1 MIQSFFIFRFFSKKI
16 TNRYQNLCYL
26 CIMAKSKF
34 YVVWNGRQVGV
45 FSNWDSCKM
54 QIEGF
59 KGAQYKSFPDRASAE
74 EAFKTGYQAISQQV
88 NEFNV
93 QQPMFNSQCPTAN
106 VQQPIG
112 QSIAVDAACSGNPGK
127 MEFQGV
133 FVETKTHLFKS
144 PVYEHGTNNIGEFL
158 AIVYCLAW
166 QQKKKLNYPIY
177 SDSVNAQK
185 WVREGI
191 CKTKITEN
199 EKNKP
204 LFEVIRWAEKWLHN
218 NSFRVPIYKWKTEI
232 WGEIPADFGR
242 K

>member
-1 MIQSFFIFRFFSKKI
+1 
-16 TNRYQNLCYL
+16 
-26 CIMAKSKF
+26 MAKGKF
-34 YVVWNGRQVGV
+34 YVVWNGRNVGV
-45 FSNWDSCKM
+45 YSDWDSCKM

-59 KGAQYKSFPDRASAE
+59 KGAKYKSFPDRQSAE
-74 EAFKTGYQAISQQV
+74 AAFKNGYEASQQS
-88 NEFNV
+88 
-93 QQPMFNSQCPTAN
+93 MANSQISTAGSR
-106 VQQPIG
+106 PIG

-133 FVETKTHLFKS
+133 FVETNTHLFKS
-144 PVYEHGTNNIGEFL
+144 PVYEQGTNNIGEFL

-166 QQKKKLNYPIY
+166 QKKNNLNYPIY

-185 WVREGI
+185 WVRDGV

-199 EKNKP
+199 DKNKP
-204 LFEVIRWAEKWLHN
+204 LFEVIRWAENWLRI
-218 NSFRVPIYKWKTEI
+218 NSFRVPIYKWKTDE

>member
-1 MIQSFFIFRFFSKKI
+1 
-16 TNRYQNLCYL
+16 
-26 CIMAKSKF
+26 MANGKF
-34 YVVWNGRQVGV
+34 YVVWNGRNVGV
-45 FSNWDSCKM
+45 YSDWDSCKM

-59 KGAQYKSFPDRASAE
+59 KGAQYKSFPDRTSAE
-74 EAFKTGYQAISQQV
+74 AAFKAGYNNTI
-88 NEFNV
+88 
-93 QQPMFNSQCPTAN
+93 QQPTTNS
-106 VQQPIG
+106 QQPIG

-144 PVYEHGTNNIGEFL
+144 PVYEQGTNNIGEFL

-166 QQKKKLNYPIY
+166 QKKNKLSYPIY

-199 EKNKP
+199 DKNKP
-204 LFEVIRWAEKWLHN
+204 LFEVIRWAENWLRT
-218 NSFRVPIYKWKTEI
+218 NSFRVPIYKWKTNE

>member
-1 MIQSFFIFRFFSKKI
+1 
-16 TNRYQNLCYL
+16 
-26 CIMAKSKF
+26 MAKSKF

-45 FSNWDSCKM
+45 YSNWESCKM

-59 KGAQYKSFPDRASAE
+59 KGAQYKSFPDRQSAE
-74 EAFKTGYQAISQQV
+74 DAFKAGYQVMSQRDHESTRLQV
-88 NEFNV
+88 NETTRLQV
-93 QQPMFNSQCPTAN
+93 EM
-106 VQQPIG
+106 PIT

-133 FVETKTHLFKS
+133 FVETKTNLFKS

-166 QQKKKLNYPIY
+166 QHKHKLSYPIY

-185 WVREGI
+185 WVREGV
-191 CKTKITEN
+191 CKTKIEEN

-204 LFEVIRWAEKWLHN
+204 LFEVIRWAEKWLKT
-218 NSFRVPIYKWKTEI
+218 NSFRVPIYKWKTEV

>member
-1 MIQSFFIFRFFSKKI
+1 
-16 TNRYQNLCYL
+16 
-26 CIMAKSKF
+26 MAKNKF
-34 YVVWNGRQVGV
+34 YVVWSGRQVGI
-45 FSNWDSCKM
+45 FSTWDSCKM

-59 KGAQYKSFPDRASAE
+59 KGARYKSFPDRDSAE
-74 EAFKTGYQAISQQV
+74 QAFKAGYEASQRTTD
-88 NEFNV
+88 NG
-93 QQPMFNSQCPTAN
+93 
-106 VQQPIG
+106 QQPIG

-144 PVYEHGTNNIGEFL
+144 PVYEQGTNNIGEFL

-166 QQKKKLNYPIY
+166 QKKNNLNYPIY

-185 WVREGI
+185 WVREGV
-191 CKTKITEN
+191 CKTKIAEN

-204 LFEVIRWAEKWLHN
+204 LFDVIRWAENWLHT
-218 NSFRVPIYKWKTEI
+218 NSFRVPIYKWRTEI

>member
-1 MIQSFFIFRFFSKKI
+1 
-16 TNRYQNLCYL
+16 
-26 CIMAKSKF
+26 MAKGKF
-34 YVVWNGRQVGV
+34 YVVWNGRNVGV
-45 FSNWDSCKM
+45 YSDWDSCKM

-59 KGAQYKSFPDRASAE
+59 KGARYKSFPDRQSAE
-74 EAFKTGYQAISQQV
+74 LAFRNGYEASQQ
-88 NEFNV
+88 
-93 QQPMFNSQCPTAN
+93 PTTNSQQLTAN
-106 VQQPIG
+106 IQQPIG

-144 PVYEHGTNNIGEFL
+144 PVYEQGTNNIGEFL

-166 QQKKKLNYPIY
+166 QKKNHLNYPIY

-199 EKNKP
+199 DKNKT
-204 LFEVIRWAEKWLHN
+204 LFEVIRWAENWLRT
-218 NSFRVPIYKWKTEI
+218 NSFRVPIYKWKTDE

>member
-1 MIQSFFIFRFFSKKI
+1 
-16 TNRYQNLCYL
+16 
-26 CIMAKSKF
+26 MAKNKY

-45 FSNWDSCKM
+45 YSNWDSCKM

-74 EAFKTGYQAISQQV
+74 QAFNAGYEASCQQSAASSQQSALKSYE
-88 NEFNV
+88 NFPED
-93 QQPMFNSQCPTAN
+93 QR
-106 VQQPIG
+106 PIG

-133 FVETKTHLFKS
+133 FVETGTHLFKS
-144 PVYEHGTNNIGEFL
+144 PVYEQGTNNIGEFL

-166 QQKKKLNYPIY
+166 QKKKNICFPIY

-185 WVREGI
+185 WVREGA
-191 CKTKITEN
+191 CKTKIVEN

-204 LFEVIRWAEKWLHN
+204 LFEVIRWAEKWLHT
-218 NSFRVPIYKWKTEI
+218 NSFRVPIYKWRTEI

>member
-1 MIQSFFIFRFFSKKI
+1 
-16 TNRYQNLCYL
+16 
-26 CIMAKSKF
+26 MAKSKF
-34 YVVWNGRQVGV
+34 YVVWKGRQTGV
-45 FSNWDSCKM
+45 YSSWESCKI

-59 KGAQYKSFPDRASAE
+59 KGAQYKSFPDRQSAE
-74 EAFKTGYQAISQQV
+74 DAFKAGYHVMSQQV
-88 NEFNV
+88 NETTA
-93 QQPMFNSQCPTAN
+93 QQIEL
-106 VQQPIG
+106 PIG

-166 QQKKKLNYPIY
+166 QHKHKLSYPIY

-185 WVREGI
+185 WVREGA
-191 CKTKITEN
+191 CKTKIAEN

-204 LFEVIRWAEKWLHN
+204 LFEVIRWAENWLKT
-218 NSFRVPIYKWKTEI
+218 NSFRVPIYKWKTEV

>member
-1 MIQSFFIFRFFSKKI
+1 
-16 TNRYQNLCYL
+16 
-26 CIMAKSKF
+26 MAKNKF

-45 FSNWDSCKM
+45 FSTWDSCKM

-59 KGAQYKSFPDRASAE
+59 KGAQYKSFPDRQSAE
-74 EAFKTGYQAISQQV
+74 AAFTAGYVACQKTTDNGQQSSFKSYESLPE
-88 NEFNV
+88 N
-93 QQPMFNSQCPTAN
+93 QR
-106 VQQPIG
+106 PIG

-133 FVETKTHLFKS
+133 FVETNTNLFKS
-144 PVYEHGTNNIGEFL
+144 PVYEQGTNNIGEFL

-166 QQKKKLNYPIY
+166 QKKNKLSYPIY

-191 CKTKITEN
+191 CKTKIVEN
-199 EKNKP
+199 DKNKA
-204 LFEVIRWAEKWLHN
+204 LFDVIRWAEKWLQT
-218 NSFRVPIYKWKTEI
+218 NSFRVPIYKWKTEV

>member
-1 MIQSFFIFRFFSKKI
+1 
-16 TNRYQNLCYL
+16 
-26 CIMAKSKF
+26 MAKNKF

-45 FSNWDSCKM
+45 FSNWDSCKI
-54 QIEGF
+54 QIEGY

-74 EAFKTGYQAISQQV
+74 QAFKIGYQQSAINQQ
-88 NEFNV
+88 
-93 QQPMFNSQCPTAN
+93 PTAN
-106 VQQPIG
+106 SQQPIG

-166 QQKKKLNYPIY
+166 QKKNNLNYPIY

-185 WVREGI
+185 WVREGV
-191 CKTKITEN
+191 CKTKIAEN
-199 EKNKP
+199 EKNRP
-204 LFEVIRWAEKWLHN
+204 LFEVIRWAENWLRT
-218 NSFRVPIYKWKTEI
+218 NSFRVPIYKWRTEI

>member
-1 MIQSFFIFRFFSKKI
+1 
-16 TNRYQNLCYL
+16 
-26 CIMAKSKF
+26 MAKNKF
-34 YVVWNGRQVGV
+34 YVVWKGREIGV
-45 FSNWDSCKM
+45 FSTWDSCKM

-74 EAFKTGYQAISQQV
+74 NAFRAGYESCSQQASAASHPSYESLPE
-88 NEFNV
+88 N
-93 QQPMFNSQCPTAN
+93 QR
-106 VQQPIG
+106 PIG

-144 PVYEHGTNNIGEFL
+144 PVYEHGSNNIGEFL

-166 QQKKKLNYPIY
+166 QKKNKLSYPIY

-191 CKTKITEN
+191 CKTKVAEN
-199 EKNKP
+199 DKNKP
-204 LFEVIRWAEKWLHN
+204 LFEVIRWAERWLKE
-218 NSFRVPIYKWKTEI
+218 NSFRVPIYKWRTEI

>member
-1 MIQSFFIFRFFSKKI
+1 
-16 TNRYQNLCYL
+16 
-26 CIMAKSKF
+26 MAKSKF
-34 YVVWNGRQVGV
+34 YVVWKGRQAGV
-45 FSNWDSCKM
+45 YSNWESCKI

-59 KGAQYKSFPDRASAE
+59 KGAQYKSFPDRQSAE
-74 EAFKTGYQAISQQV
+74 DAFKAGYQQTSQRDYESARLQV
-88 NEFNV
+88 NETTRLQV
-93 QQPMFNSQCPTAN
+93 EM
-106 VQQPIG
+106 PIT

-133 FVETKTHLFKS
+133 FVETKTNLFKS

-166 QQKKKLNYPIY
+166 QHKHKLSYPIY

-185 WVREGI
+185 WVREGV
-191 CKTKITEN
+191 CKTKIEEN

-204 LFEVIRWAEKWLHN
+204 LFEVIRWAEKWLKT
-218 NSFRVPIYKWKTEI
+218 NSFRVPIYKWKTEV